1 MSNIIIHHRSKHHA
15 QNSGY
20 GQLTDYL
27 EGEKLPY
34 LTSKFPY
41 RIAKAIANL
50 VSNEYGNYDT
60 MSVIKDY
67 ELCKRILK
75 SNEKGIVHYLN
86 GERDIRYGIKLNKR
100 YNNYK
105 FIATFHKPPEIL
117 KANFKNKVFKE
128 LDGAIAVGE
137 NQVDFLKNWLNTEN
151 VVYIPHGIN
160 TDFFVPNTA
169 IKEPN
174 TILFVGQHMRD
185 FDTFNLVI
193 PKLVKLVP
201 DLKVNVVLRKDFA
214 HKIQYNP
221 CIKIHSG
228 IDDLQLRTL
237 YQKATLLFLPLLNST
252 ACNSILEAMA
262 CGLPIV
268 STNVGGNQSYVKNDY
283 GKLATLNDYDAIID
297 ITLKLLLD
305 NELNSKM
312 SHQAVKHSKNYD
324 WKNIVKEVDFFYNS
338 FLQ

>member
-20 GQLTDYL
+20 GQLADYL

-41 RIAKAIANL
+41 RIAKAMANL

-75 SNEKGIVHYLN
+75 NNEKGIVHYLN
-86 GERDIRYGIKLNKR
+86 GERDIRYGIKLNKI

-117 KANFKNKVFKE
+117 QKTFNPKIFKK

-151 VVYIPHGIN
+151 VVYIPHGID
-160 TDFFVPNTA
+160 TDFFVPNLA
-169 IKEPN
+169 IKESK

-185 FDTFNLVI
+185 FDTFNFVI
-193 PKLVKLVP
+193 PKLVNLVP
-201 DLKVNVVLRKDFA
+201 DLKVNVVLRKDFTN
-214 HKIQYNP
+214 KIQYNP
-221 CIKIHSG
+221 CITVYSG

-237 YQKATLLFLPLLNST
+237 YQKSTLLFLPLLNST

-268 STNVGGNQSYVKNDY
+268 TTDVGGNRVYVRKSFGVLAQNKDNDLLIEETINIIKNNSVSE
-283 GKLATLNDYDAIID
+283 LMSQNARLSS
-297 ITLKLLLD
+297 LD
-305 NELNSKM
+305 
-312 SHQAVKHSKNYD
+312 YD
-324 WKNIVKEVDFFYNS
+324 WKLIANKVHSFYK
-338 FLQ
+338 